1 MKNKNLLQILAF
13 GLGVALL
20 AACGGGE
27 APDKAAQLAQLKEQR
42 AKLDAEIAAL
52 EKEVG
57 VAMGVTQRIKTVGL
71 SEVTTGVFRHFIDLQ
86 GKVDAEENVPVT
98 TKMPG
103 TLTRILVKNGD
114 VVQKGQLL
122 AQVDDG
128 VMLKNLAELE
138 HQLKTAEDIYNRQKS
153 LWDQK
158 IGTEVQYI
166 QAKSQKEALE
176 NSIATLKENWGQTR
190 IYAPISG
197 TVDYVILKTGQ
208 AISPGMPLC
217 NIINLSQLKVVGNV
231 TEAYAAKV
239 RKGDE
244 VVVFFPDLKKEI
256 ATRVTYVSKTIN
268 PHTRTFSVE
277 CSLPGS
283 PDDRA
288 NMVAVMKIIDYQKPN
303 SIMVPV
309 NLIQTAED
317 GDFVMIA
324 EKTGINQALAKKANI
339 VQGSNYNGTVEIK
352 SGLKKGD
359 FVISTGFQ
367 DVNNGETVAF

>member
-1 MKNKNLLQILAF
+1 MKNKNLLQIFVF
-13 GLGVALL
+13 GMVVVTLS
-20 AACGGGE
+20 ACGGE

-57 VAMGVTQRIKTVGL
+57 TAVGVSQRIKTISL
-71 SEVTTGVFRHFIDLQ
+71 SEITTGLFRHYIDLQ
-86 GKVDAEENVPVT
+86 GKVDADENVPVT
-98 TKMPG
+98 TKIPG

-114 VVQKGQLL
+114 NVQKGQLL

-166 QAKSQKEALE
+166 QAKSQKESLE

-197 TVDYVILKTGQ
+197 TVDLVILKTGQ

-217 NIINLSQLKVVGNV
+217 NIINLSQLKVVGDV
-231 TEAYAAKV
+231 TEAYAANV

-256 ATRVTYVSKTIN
+256 TTRVTYVSKSIN
-268 PHTRTFSVE
+268 PTTRTFSVE
-277 CSLPGS
+277 CSLPS
-283 PDDRA
+283 NPDYRA
-288 NMVAVMKIIDYQKPN
+288 NMIAVMKIIEYQN
-303 SIMVPV
+303 SNAISVPV

-317 GDFVMIA
+317 GDFIMIA
-324 EKTGINQALAKKANI
+324 EKTGVNQALAKKAHI
-339 VQGSNYNGTVEIK
+339 VQGSNYNGIVEIK